1 MEEPR
6 NIAARKAKQRVTKLP
21 KTKIKVTI
29 ISKKGTLTYTE
40 ILKKLIPTSTPK
52 RIWKYGKITEY
63 VKP

>member
-52 RIWKYGKITEY
+52 RI
-63 VKP
+63 